1 MQFFKT
7 FNFFFYSFIAPAF
20 AGRCSNLPMHFPKQG
35 FHVAM
40 FLLSLVYKHS
50 LCEARGTWK
59 RRKEGRQRVLG
70 AIRANPDGDLGKANL
85 AELSASE
92 QGGGRCQANLS
103 SIRGEGATRFLHALG
118 KAPDIRAPLSSSRP
132 SLIAARVSLWMPTH
146 CPRGGRQR
154 GARPVF
160 VWAGISLGLVLS
172 ATRARSPRGLSRRG
186 ADNGGHESPFSA
198 PRAVGSQALSV
209 ASRKEKQK
217 PAKSL
222 SFLPSSPVL

>member
-85 AELSASE
+85 AELSISEQGGGRNPNLGELSASE

-146 CPRGGRQR
+146 CPHGGRQR

-160 VWAGISLGLVLS
+160 VWAGIGLGLVLS

-198 PRAVGSQALSV
+198 P
-209 ASRKEKQK
+209 
-217 PAKSL
+217 
-222 SFLPSSPVL
+222 